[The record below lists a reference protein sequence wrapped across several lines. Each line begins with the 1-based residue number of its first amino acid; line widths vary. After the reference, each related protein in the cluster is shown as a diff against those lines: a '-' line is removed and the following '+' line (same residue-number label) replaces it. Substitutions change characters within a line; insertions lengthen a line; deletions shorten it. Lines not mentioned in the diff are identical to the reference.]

1 MCATTHH
8 SRRMQALYEIR
19 VKGSVTG
26 ALLEHF
32 EELGARVEPGGTLL
46 TGKVED
52 QAALQGLLDQIESV
66 GLELIEIRRM
76 PTA

>member
-1 MCATTHH
+1 
-8 SRRMQALYEIR
+8 MQALYEIR

-52 QAALQGLLDQIESV
+52 QAALQGLLEQIESV
-66 GLELIEIRRM
+66 GLELIEVRRV
-76 PTA
+76 PTAS